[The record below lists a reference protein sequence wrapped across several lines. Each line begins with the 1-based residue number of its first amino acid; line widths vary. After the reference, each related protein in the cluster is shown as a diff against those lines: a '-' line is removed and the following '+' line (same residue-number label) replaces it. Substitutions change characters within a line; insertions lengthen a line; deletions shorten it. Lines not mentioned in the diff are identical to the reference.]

1 VHKYFLAFVLF
12 FVLKGFV
19 VKLQWR
25 SYGSV
30 QVFYPSLQTLTHFY
44 ESGTIQQLREIAK
57 YLEVK
62 GISRLSKKPLVALLI
77 DKSPSHIEEW
87 RRFLRL
93 PCLAGGMLK
102 NYISV
107 WVAGCFHF
115 TMFKCIQPA

>member
-1 VHKYFLAFVLF
+1 MLA
-12 FVLKGFV
+12 
-19 VKLQWR
+19 
-25 SYGSV
+25 SYDGSLV
-30 QVFYPSLQTLTHFY
+30 NFSRRGMEAAGETVWLQTLTHFY